1 MSKEFLDATR
11 DTVLKAAGQKGH
23 RISRLAILADHLHLA
38 FGAPYQHTPEEIA
51 LSYLNNLA
59 YAHSEQPVYQFGY
72 YVGTFGEYD
81 MDAVRRR

>member
-1 MSKEFLDATR
+1 
-11 DTVLKAAGQKGH
+11 V
-23 RISRLAILADHLHLA
+23 HLTL
-38 FGAPYQHTPEEIA
+38 GAPYERSPEEIA

-59 YAHSEQPVYQFGY
+59 YAHGMQPVYQFGY